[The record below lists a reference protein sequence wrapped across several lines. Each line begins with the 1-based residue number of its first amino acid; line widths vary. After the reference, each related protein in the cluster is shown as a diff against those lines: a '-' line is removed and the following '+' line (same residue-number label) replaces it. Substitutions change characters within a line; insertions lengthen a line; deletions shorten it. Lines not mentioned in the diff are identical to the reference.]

1 MKTLQAVYRDG
12 RIEALEEIIAEN
24 NAKLLI
30 IVTDEI
36 LPPTVAPNMQDISVL
51 EKVRRR
57 SSSDATTEQQ
67 ISSREKL
74 KQIAS
79 RIEGKFAGQSLE
91 AITQR
96 LRRYDHDND

>member
-12 RIEALEEIIAEN
+12 RIEALEEVHAAN
-24 NAKLLI
+24 NTKLLI

-36 LPPTVAPNMQDISVL
+36 LSPTVVSNMQDISVL

-79 RIEGKFAGQSLE
+79 RIEGKLPYQNLDEISKH
-91 AITQR
+91 